1 MARSLARQI
10 IRTVFAGLAG
20 VALVATA
27 PCAFADYPN
36 RAIHIVV
43 PFPAG
48 GATDVAA
55 RTIAHQMSL
64 SLGQSVVVD
73 NRPGGD
79 GLIAGDVVAKAPAD
93 GYTLLMGTATG
104 MIYAPL
110 ARRQVPYDPA
120 SDLTPIGRI
129 CEAAFFLYVHD
140 SVPARSLQELIALTR
155 KHPGELNHGSAT
167 AAGILASLQFEKS
180 TSIRWVD
187 VPYRGEAPMFQDLLG
202 GRLQVSFASGGGLG
216 HAKSGRLRV
225 LATTL
230 TSRSR
235 LMPDVPTLEEAG
247 IPRVSVVPW
256 AALFGPPGMPA
267 EVTER
272 LSREL
277 RSTLS
282 RGEVREQLEALAF
295 QPTPS
300 TPAELAAYVKDQLG
314 VWKQA
319 MDAAGIK
326 PQ

>member
-1 MARSLARQI
+1 
-10 IRTVFAGLAG
+10 
-20 VALVATA
+20 
-27 PCAFADYPN
+27 
-36 RAIHIVV
+36 
-43 PFPAG
+43 
-48 GATDVAA
+48 
-55 RTIAHQMSL
+55 
-64 SLGQSVVVD
+64 
-73 NRPGGD
+73 
-79 GLIAGDVVAKAPAD
+79 
-93 GYTLLMGTATG
+93 
-104 MIYAPL
+104 
-110 ARRQVPYDPA
+110 
-120 SDLTPIGRI
+120 
-129 CEAAFFLYVHD
+129 
-140 SVPARSLQELIALTR
+140 
-155 KHPGELNHGSAT
+155 
-167 AAGILASLQFEKS
+167 
-180 TSIRWVD
+180 
-187 VPYRGEAPMFQDLLG
+187 
-202 GRLQVSFASGGGLG
+202 
-216 HAKSGRLRV
+216 LRV